1 MTGDNQKYGRLI
13 SDANYIENVIGEMQM
28 VVDFQR
34 NEDVQRYSEDVMKAV
49 VLEKLDEREIY
60 PDDVDYIFSQL
71 DF

>member
-1 MTGDNQKYGRLI
+1 MTGNNQKYGRLI
-13 SDANYIENVIGEMQM
+13 SDVNYIENVIGEMQM

-34 NEDVQRYSEDVMKAV
+34 NEDVQRYSEDAMKAV
-49 VLEKLDEREIY
+49 VLEKLDEQEIY